1 MKLKITK
8 GGKQVDL
15 NELFSDNPRF
25 SPEEAEYDGLEGS
38 LRSDLS
44 RGAASSAPSLFP
56 DSDYLKAMD
65 KLHNLVCVRER
76 SAAESY
82 ERLIKHG
89 FEPKIARKAID
100 RAVECG
106 LISDERYA
114 QAYVRG
120 KLRSGW
126 GKNKILGGLRAN
138 GIDEASIASCDYL
151 FPSKDEELSR
161 AIEELAKRPAC
172 SKNPRMTYI
181 RRLVQKGYSQ
191 DVAYRAVNDYV
202 GRHIS

>member
-8 GGKQVDL
+8 GGKQIDL
-15 NELFSDNPRF
+15 NELFSDKPGF
-25 SPEEAEYDGLEGS
+25 SPETDQVDGYEVEPWSDASCGS
-38 LRSDLS
+38 SSD
-44 RGAASSAPSLFP
+44 SSSLFP

-76 SAAESY
+76 TTAESY

-89 FEPKIARKAID
+89 FEPQIAQQAVN

-106 LISDERYA
+106 LVSNERYA

-126 GKNKILGGLRAN
+126 GRKKIINGLKAN
-138 GIDEASIASCDYL
+138 GVDESSIEACDYL
-151 FPSKDEELSR
+151 FPSKDDELAR
-161 AIEELAKRPAC
+161 AIEELSKRPAR
-172 SKNPRMTYI
+172 SKNPRMTYM

-191 DVAYRAVNDYV
+191 DIAYRAVNDYV